1 MAIGIEFLLDHG
13 IVNLLHESFVGDESL
28 VSQLGERL
36 GTVVVH
42 VPPLSQSVADV
53 SWGSFEE
60 SWDHQMSEIE
70 PSLLLKGVKTQQR
83 VLCLSIA
90 QYLIQISVKLSLGST
105 LLLLVWNHKLFAHL
119 IQVKHP
125 CIGFVDP
132 GIYPGADLLK

>member
-13 IVNLLHESFVGDESL
+13 IVNLLHESFVGDEIL
-28 VSQLGERL
+28 VSQLSERL

-53 SWGSFEE
+53 CWGSFEE
-60 SWDHQMSEIE
+60 PWDHQMSEIE

-90 QYLIQISVKLSLGST
+90 QYLI
-105 LLLLVWNHKLFAHL
+105 
-119 IQVKHP
+119 
-125 CIGFVDP
+125 
-132 GIYPGADLLK
+132 